1 MSCER
6 KKYVY
11 DNGPWRCYT
20 LVSDLVTVYLSQ
32 LLSYKCNKDMSV
44 LNQKGESEAI
54 KRGNENFA
62 RRTRL
67 SKKFTEA
74 FTN

>member
-1 MSCER
+1 
-6 KKYVY
+6 
-11 DNGPWRCYT
+11 
-20 LVSDLVTVYLSQ
+20 
-32 LLSYKCNKDMSV
+32 MSV